1 MNQEN
6 NEMTTHQFADPAN
19 DNEMTNEQWL
29 AFRKEAALQIDPE
42 TAKVHWEYAQILDPY
57 GVKPDLPRECQCVG
71 RVYFARAPGSGMW
84 VWFGDLPD
92 ATRDRLLA
100 RIDAGEFTH
109 DLTWLFD
116 EPASAP

>member
-1 MNQEN
+1 MSNGSRS
-6 NEMTTHQFADPAN
+6 A
-19 DNEMTNEQWL
+19 
-29 AFRKEAALQIDPE
+29 RKLPCRLIQKLRRFIGQ
-42 TAKVHWEYAQILDPY
+42 YAQILDPY